1 MDEDISKINFTDAPW
16 DTPKSDLSAEAY
28 CSVCLIDDNSDAPKV
43 KSKCH
48 LPIRSTPGG
57 PVNKNALR
65 NAAARLDQV
74 QSSPES
80 KASARRKLVS
90 LMQQAGIKTS
100 LAKDADG
107 EEYISFALEE
117 VAALARVIGDPV
129 SMEAE
134 SGLIFKSNEAKRLVY
149 GVSYPA
155 KPLGWSDT
163 QDDWISTDE
172 IESMAHRWMMKSQQ
186 YDEQHKVIGLEG
198 KVFVVQSYIP
208 LVDFSIDG
216 HVITKGSWVTV
227 TYIPDDEIWNKV
239 TTGKINAYSIR
250 GKAKRKPLI
259 IDDSPS
265 VIPESASDISDH

>member
-1 MDEDISKINFTDAPW
+1 
-16 DTPKSDLSAEAY
+16 
-28 CSVCLIDDNSDAPKV
+28 
-43 KSKCH
+43 
-48 LPIRSTPGG
+48 
-57 PVNKNALR
+57 
-65 NAAARLDQV
+65 
-74 QSSPES
+74 
-80 KASARRKLVS
+80 
-90 LMQQAGIKTS
+90 MQQAGIKTS
-100 LAKDADG
+100 LAKDANG

-198 KVFVVQSYIP
+198 KVFVVESYLAP
-208 LVDFSIDG
+208 VDFSIDG
-216 HVITKGSWVTV
+216 HAIAKGSWITV
-227 TYIPDDEIWNKV
+227 TYVPDDEIWSKV

-259 IDDSPS
+259 IDDSSS